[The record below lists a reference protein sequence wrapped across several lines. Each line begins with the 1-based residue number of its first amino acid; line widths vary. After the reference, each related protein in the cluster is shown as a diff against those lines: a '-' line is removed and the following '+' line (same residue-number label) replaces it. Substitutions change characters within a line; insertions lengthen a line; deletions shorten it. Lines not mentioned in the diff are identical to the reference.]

1 MLLLPLFALGCFL
14 PVDGRWEGACD
25 LSDGSNGEPL
35 FLALDLEAGLG
46 RRVRATGEATLT
58 SRGLYPVSF
67 EGKRTST
74 ALTLE
79 GSIPLE
85 DGEVELWLQAAQD
98 GPALEGDCRLWVPGA
113 ISPIPGEVELS
124 R

>member
-1 MLLLPLFALGCFL
+1 MILLLLALACFL

-35 FLALDLEAGLG
+35 FLSLDLKAGLG
-46 RRVRATGEATLT
+46 RKVRATGEATLT

-67 EGKRTST
+67 EGERTST
-74 ALTLE
+74 ALHLE

-98 GPALEGDCRLWVPGA
+98 GPELEGACRLWVPGA
-113 ISPIPGEVELS
+113 TSAIPGEVELS